1 MRARAVAGVLLALVL
16 SATPAAAQSFAPAA
30 KPKPKPAKVKPSK
43 AKPPKAQAHQLFVG
57 AAEDAAKHHDPSV
70 SKAKMTLARLAGYNA
85 IRLTA
90 IWAPGQTEPDGG
102 MLLGLRN
109 AVGAADLNG
118 IRIILSVYQYGSR
131 TTPLT
136 PAARSEFSQYA
147 ASLARTFPTVRDFI
161 IGNEPNLNL
170 FWMPQFNPDGS
181 SASPGAYVALL
192 AEAYDALK
200 AVSPKINVI
209 GGSVSPRGSDK
220 YPSPRHTHSPTR
232 FIPEMGKA
240 YRALGRSRPIMD
252 TFAFHPYLYGY
263 QPPTATHPKSSTVA
277 LNDYG
282 KLVALLGTAFDGTAQ
297 PGSKLPIVYDEFGYE
312 SEIPEALTRAYHGNE
327 PKSVRRVD
335 EATLGAY
342 YKQALELA
350 ACQPTVQ
357 GFLFFLV
364 SDEANRDRWQSGVYY
379 ADDTPKSIFE
389 VVKRASLAAR
399 NGTLGAC
406 ASGATAPAVPSPAG
420 ALPGQGKKGKPEKA
434 KAKPEKPKAEA
445 EKKPEPEKT
454 PEPEEKPESGKDKE
468 KGKKK

>member
-1 MRARAVAGVLLALVL
+1 MKARAVTGVLLALVL
-16 SATPAAAQSFAPAA
+16 SATPAAAHSFAPGA
-30 KPKPKPAKVKPSK
+30 KPKPKPAKAKQAKAKP
-43 AKPPKAQAHQLFVG
+43 KPPKAQSHRLFVG

-90 IWAPGQTEPDGG
+90 IWAPGQTEPDNGTQ
-102 MLLGLRN
+102 LGLRN
-109 AVGAADLNG
+109 AIGAADLNG
-118 IRIILSVYQYGSR
+118 IRIILSVYHYGSR

-136 PAARSEFSQYA
+136 PTARSEFSQYI

-161 IGNEPNLNL
+161 VGNEPNLNL
-170 FWMPQFNPDGS
+170 FWMPQFNPDGT
-181 SASPGAYVALL
+181 SASPAAYVALL

-200 AVSPKINVI
+200 AVSPEINVI

-220 YPSPRHTHSPTR
+220 YPSTRHTHSPTR

-240 YRALGRSRPIMD
+240 YRALGRARPIMD
-252 TFAFHPYLYGY
+252 TFAFHPYLYGS

-282 KLVALLGTAFDGTAQ
+282 KLVALLRTAFDGTAQ

-312 SEIPEALTRAYHGNE
+312 SEIPDALARAYHGNE
-327 PKSVRRVD
+327 PASVRRVD

-342 YKQALELA
+342 YRQALELA

-406 ASGATAPAVPSPAG
+406 ASASARTPAVPSPAA
-420 ALPGQGKKGKPEKA
+420 ALPGQGRKRKPETP
-434 KAKPEKPKAEA
+434 KPERKKA
-445 EKKPEPEKT
+445 EPEKKKA
-454 PEPEEKPESGKDKE
+454 EPEKKAEPDSGKDK
-468 KGKKK
+468 GKKK